1 METWTSSGGGFLV
14 CCGTLESDWD
24 RVLEIK
30 RDYDSVI
37 PSFGVHPWHAET
49 LSDNWEKRLESYL
62 QLIPAGIGE
71 IGLDFTDTSPSQ
83 EVQESVFRIQLTM
96 AKGLGLPVSIH
107 IRKAW
112 ESFIRILKELGPLPG
127 GGLIHSFSGSAD
139 MVPLFER
146 YNLHISF
153 SGSLTN
159 PSNKK
164 VHKALQ
170 AVSFNRILLETDSPD
185 LLPRSCPCSGDRIN
199 TPENLTVIAHAAADI
214 LKKTPQDLVQQTLD
228 NGIKLFGSIIT
239 RV

>member
-1 METWTSSGGGFLV
+1 METWKSSGGGFLV

-30 RDYDSVI
+30 RDYDAVI
-37 PSFGVHPWHAET
+37 PSFGVHPWHVET
-49 LSDNWEKRLESYL
+49 LSDSWEKRLESYL

-71 IGLDFTDTSPSQ
+71 IGLDFTDRSPSQ
-83 EVQESVFRIQLTM
+83 EVQESVFRIQLAM

-112 ESFIRILKELGPLPG
+112 ESFIGILKELGPLPG

-146 YNLHISF
+146 YNLYISF

-159 PSNKK
+159 PSSKK
-164 VHKALQ
+164 VHRALQ

-185 LLPRSCPCSGDRIN
+185 LLPKSCSCSVDGVN
-199 TPENLTVIAHAAADI
+199 TPENLIAIAHAAAGI
-214 LKKTPQDLVQQTLD
+214 LKKTPQDIVQQTLD
-228 NGIKLFGSIIT
+228 NGIELFGSIIT
-239 RV
+239 HV

>member
-14 CCGTLESDWD
+14 CCGTLESDWE

-30 RDYDSVI
+30 RDYDTVI
-37 PSFGVHPWHAET
+37 PSFGVHPWHVET
-49 LSDNWEKRLESYL
+49 LSNNWEKRLESYL
-62 QLIPAGIGE
+62 HLTPAAIGE
-71 IGLDFTDTSPSQ
+71 IGLDFTDTFPNRKI
-83 EVQESVFRIQLTM
+83 QESVFMIQLAM
-96 AKGLGLPVSIH
+96 AKDLGLPVSIH

-112 ESFIRILKELGPLPG
+112 DSFIGILKELGPLPS

-139 MVPLFER
+139 MVPIFER
-146 YNLHISF
+146 YNLYISF

-159 PSNKK
+159 PSSKK

-185 LLPRSCPCSGDRIN
+185 LLPRSCLFAGDRVN
-199 TPENLTVIAHAAADI
+199 TPENLIIIAHAAADI
-214 LKKTPQDLVQQTLD
+214 LNKPTQELVQQTLD
-228 NGIKLFGSIIT
+228 NGIELFGSIIT